1 MKIQVKDSK
10 IVCGGGEFFCF
21 CFFFGIL
28 FVCFCFCFVLFCFW
42 YSKSEMG
49 GATLSPKKAAMWIP
63 GENDVLEFELAG
75 M

>member
-1 MKIQVKDSK
+1 
-10 IVCGGGEFFCF
+10 
-21 CFFFGIL
+21 
-28 FVCFCFCFVLFCFW
+28 
-42 YSKSEMG
+42 MG